1 MFLQRDS
8 TIKQSEHCK
17 TGTVRAS
24 HTKSQANTG
33 LAIIIDNGC
42 GYNYIRSVSISTRK
56 GAVHL
61 VEETPQ
67 QTGMCHYYPARPS
80 TANSHGLPL
89 HEQVSCNPNRRSRV
103 CVCVCVC
110 ACARVWACISSVIWG
125 PEILSQRWEAL
136 CHRWPRMFLLQTWF
150 RTNLTE
156 EGTNYWFFLLMK
168 PYILFFFFF
177 YSPANGC
184 PPFH

>member
-17 TGTVRAS
+17 TSTVRAS

-110 ACARVWACISSVIWG
+110 MRTCVSVHQQCYLRAWNLEPAMGSFVPQMAENVFTADLISDK
-125 PEILSQRWEAL
+125 LNR
-136 CHRWPRMFLLQTWF
+136 RR
-150 RTNLTE
+150 N
-156 EGTNYWFFLLMK
+156 
-168 PYILFFFFF
+168 
-177 YSPANGC
+177 
-184 PPFH
+184 